1 MFGLTLSLPYSGSGP
16 AVRRSFATA
25 VLAVLGMCALP
36 GTAHAWWN
44 ADWSFRKEIT
54 VTAPANLPAGT
65 ALSDV
70 PVLIRLHEGVLSFP
84 DVASDGA
91 DIRFTSEDDKTP
103 LKYHIEKFDAVF
115 NMGFVWVQIP
125 QLQAG
130 ASVKI
135 WMYYGNADVGS
146 GSEPAETF
154 DSSQTLVYHLSEVGA
169 PAVDASA
176 YKNDSAAA
184 FTSLEG
190 GLIGGAATFDGKTA
204 LALPGSQS
212 LEVEA
217 AGSTTVSMWIKPA
230 APGSDGVLYSRR
242 DTTGSLEFG
251 LAAGAPYIE
260 VTDASGAAAR
270 SDPAAALPDTEWHH
284 VALVASDQAIT
295 LYVDGTAGPALA
307 YPVPALAAAATVGG
321 RVDAPGAPVTAGFIG
336 DIDEFGIAKVARSPG
351 LIGVAAGNQGPS
363 DQMIQFGADEGQSHA
378 GYIGIILG
386 SLTFDG
392 WAVIVICIIMMVIS
406 WWVMW
411 IKGVQGSRVA
421 KSNAL
426 FVQMFRESGG
436 DFLTLEK
443 LTAKDAKGAA
453 GSRSAASSKGAGS
466 AKTAKSSGSA
476 KSAGST
482 KDANVAKGGK
492 LSSAE
497 SALLQTSPLLHIF
510 RDALEEMRQRLE
522 VDSEGMLSGYLS
534 AQSIAS
540 IRAVIDARFVREMQS
555 LGSLLVLL
563 TIAISGGPFIGL
575 LGTVVGVMIT
585 FAGVA
590 AAGDVNINAIAPG
603 ISAALAATVTGLMVA
618 IPALF
623 GYNYLLTRNKET
635 IAQMQVFIDTL
646 VTRMAEN
653 YCHPAA
659 TPVGGAH

>member
-1 MFGLTLSLPYSGSGP
+1 MSCVAPLVIDRVRPRRDLAGRLMALIVALGLM
-16 AVRRSFATA
+16 AT
-25 VLAVLGMCALP
+25 P
-36 GTAHAWWN
+36 GTALAWWN
-44 ADWSFRKEIT
+44 PDWSFRKEIT

-84 DVASDGA
+84 DVAADGA
-91 DIRFTSEDDKTP
+91 DLRFTSEDDKTP
-103 LKYHIEKFDAVF
+103 FKYHIEKFDAVF
-115 NMGFVWVQIP
+115 NMGFVWVQVP

-130 ASVKI
+130 TPLKI

-154 DSSQTLVYHLSEVGA
+154 DSSQTLVYHLGEVGA
-169 PAVDASA
+169 AAADASA
-176 YKNDSAAA
+176 YKNDSASP
-184 FTSLEG
+184 FTALEG

-212 LEVEA
+212 LQVEA
-217 AGSTTVSMWIKPA
+217 AGALTVSMWIKPA
-230 APGSDGVLYSRR
+230 APGSSGVLYSRR

-260 VTDASGAAAR
+260 LTDGTGAAAR
-270 SDPAAALPDTEWHH
+270 SDPAAAIPDTEWHH

-295 LYVDGTAGPALA
+295 LYVDGTAGPVLA
-307 YPVPALAAAATVGG
+307 YPVPALAAAATLGG
-321 RVDAPGAPVTAGFIG
+321 RIDAPGAPVTAGFIG
-336 DIDEFGIAKVARSPG
+336 DIDEFGIAKLARSPA

-363 DQMIQFGADEGQSHA
+363 DQMIEFGADEGQSHS
-378 GYIGIILG
+378 GYIGIILS
-386 SLTFDG
+386 SLTVDG

-411 IKGVQGSRVA
+411 VKGAQGSKVA

-436 DFLTLEK
+436 DFLVLEK
-443 LTAKDAKGAA
+443 LTAKEAKGVA
-453 GSRSAASSKGAGS
+453 GARSAASPQSAAG
-466 AKTAKSSGSA
+466 T
-476 KSAGST
+476 KSAGTT
-482 KDANVAKGGK
+482 KSAKASKGGK
-492 LSSAE
+492 LTSAE

-510 RDALEEMRQRLE
+510 RDGLDEMRQRLA
-522 VDSEGMLSGYLS
+522 VDSEGRLAGYLS

-555 LGSLLVLL
+555 LGSMLVLL

-623 GYNYLLTRNKET
+623 GYNYLITRNKET

-646 VTRMAEN
+646 VTRMAETH
-653 YCHPAA
+653 CDPSAA
-659 TPVGGAH
+659 PVMGGGH

>member
-1 MFGLTLSLPYSGSGP
+1 MSCVVPLVIDRVRPCRDLAGRLIALIVALGLM
-16 AVRRSFATA
+16 A
-25 VLAVLGMCALP
+25 MP
-36 GTAHAWWN
+36 GTALAWWN
-44 ADWSFRKEIT
+44 PDWSFRKEII
-54 VTAPANLPAGT
+54 VTAPENLPAGT

-84 DVASDGA
+84 DVAADGA

-115 NMGFVWVQIP
+115 NMSFVWVQVP

-130 ASVKI
+130 TPLKI

-154 DSSQTLVYHLSEVGA
+154 DSSQTLVYHLGEVGA
-169 PAVDASA
+169 PAADASA

-184 FTSLEG
+184 FTALEG

-212 LEVEA
+212 LQVEA
-217 AGSTTVSMWIKPA
+217 AGALTVSMWIKPA
-230 APGSDGVLYSRR
+230 APGSNGVLYSRR

-251 LAAGAPYIE
+251 LTAGAPYIE
-260 VTDASGAAAR
+260 ITDGTGAAAR
-270 SDPAAALPDTEWHH
+270 TDPAAAIPDTEWHH
-284 VALVASDQAIT
+284 VALVASDQTIT
-295 LYVDGTAGPALA
+295 LYVDGTAGPVLA

-321 RVDAPGAPVTAGFIG
+321 RVDTPGAPVTAGFTG
-336 DIDEFGIAKVARSPG
+336 DIDEFGIAKLARSPA

-363 DQMIQFGADEGQSHA
+363 DQMIEFGADEGQSHA
-378 GYIGIILG
+378 GYIGIILS
-386 SLTFDG
+386 SLTIDG

-411 IKGVQGSRVA
+411 VKATQGSRVA
-421 KSNAL
+421 KANAL
-426 FVQMFRESGG
+426 FVQTFRASGG
-436 DFLTLEK
+436 DFLVLEK
-443 LTAKDAKGAA
+443 LTAKDAKGVA
-453 GSRSAASSKGAGS
+453 GGPKSATSTQSAASGKSAASTKGA
-466 AKTAKSSGSA
+466 K
-476 KSAGST
+476 
-482 KDANVAKGGK
+482 VAKGGQ
-492 LSSAE
+492 LTSAQN
-497 SALLQTSPLLHIF
+497 ALLQTAPLLHIF
-510 RDALEEMRQRLE
+510 RDGLDEMRQRLT
-522 VDSEGMLSGYLS
+522 VDSEGRLAGYLS
-534 AQSIAS
+534 AQSIAA
-540 IRAVIDARFVREMQS
+540 IRAAIDARFVREMQS
-555 LGSLLVLL
+555 LGSMLVLL

-623 GYNYLLTRNKET
+623 GYNYLITRNKET

-646 VTRMAEN
+646 VTRMAEKH
-653 YCHPAA
+653 CDPSAA
-659 TPVGGAH
+659 PVMGGGH